1 MRSFG
6 ILGCGKM
13 GGAILNG
20 VCSLFEK
27 EDILICEKSEAAAS
41 NLKARGYDVTD
52 DPTRLVKE
60 CKTVLLS
67 VKPQDL
73 TEAVKNI
80 KGSDA
85 LFLSIA
91 AGQSIESLEERL
103 GKMPIVRAM
112 PNTAATLGLAATCI
126 TPNDR
131 CSEEQI
137 EIAERIFQTVG
148 TVVRIEEKDMDA
160 IIALSGSFIA
170 FAYYYAQGFVKQAIK
185 DGIDEKVATAL
196 LAQTYVGAGKMMM
209 EGRPIEELISDVCSK
224 GGTTL
229 AGLDELKKG
238 DLHSLCEK
246 CSTACTQR
254 SRELGGKK

>member
-20 VCSLFEK
+20 VGELFDK
-27 EDILICEKSEAAAS
+27 SDILICEKSPVLKS
-41 NLKARGYDVTD
+41 NLEERGYEVTE

-73 TEAVKNI
+73 TEAVKDL
-80 KGSDA
+80 KGCDA

-91 AGQSIESLEERL
+91 AGQSIASLEERL
-103 GKMPIVRAM
+103 GEMPIVRAM

-126 TPNDR
+126 TPNDK
-131 CSEEQI
+131 CSDEQI
-137 EIAERIFQTVG
+137 SIAERIFGTIG
-148 TVVRIEEKDMDA
+148 TVVRIEEKYMDA

-209 EGRPIEELISDVCSK
+209 EGRPLEQLIADVCSK

-229 AGLDELKKG
+229 AGLDQLKEG
-238 DLHSLCEK
+238 DLHALCEK
-246 CSTACTQR
+246 CSVACTTR